1 MSLSAAHSAAF
12 RREVPREGRVWS
24 IRDAV
29 GHPAPPDPDGRR
41 AMPFWSKSS
50 RAERVVGA
58 VAAYRSFDVV
68 EIPVDDW
75 LDSWLPGL
83 QSDGLLVGVNWAGA
97 RATGFDL
104 TPAQVAGWF
113 AEPHAETF
121 SGSPRDR

>member
-12 RREVPREGRVWS
+12 RREVPGEGRVWS
-24 IRDAV
+24 IRDA
-29 GHPAPPDPDGRR
+29 GGCPAPPDESGRR

-58 VAAYRSFDVV
+58 VPAYRGFEVV

-83 QSDGLLVGVNWAGA
+83 QRDGLLVGVNWSGA
-97 RATGFDL
+97 HATGYDL
-104 TPAQVAGWF
+104 APAEVAAWF
-113 AEPHAETF
+113 TELP
-121 SGSPRDR
+121 

>member
-24 IRDAV
+24 IRDAT
-29 GHPAPPDPDGRR
+29 GHPAPPDPAGRR

-58 VAAYRSFDVV
+58 VAAYRTFDVV
-68 EIPVDDW
+68 GIPLADW

-104 TPAQVAGWF
+104 DPEQVAGWF
-113 AEPHAETF
+113 AEPF
-121 SGSPRDR
+121 SGSLPDR